1 MSVIDEIENAV
12 AVLRACAD
20 SYSWDY
26 PDGTWEG
33 GMRKY
38 QRVIA
43 KDACDRAARDGKLT
57 FAHMFDA
64 TSRDA
69 LAEED
74 KVALRGKLLAVAALS
89 TLWIEWLDVQ
99 KGAR

>member
-1 MSVIDEIENAV
+1 MGLFEEIGKEVERLSHAGGGEF
-12 AVLRACAD
+12 D
-20 SYSWDY
+20 H

-43 KDACDRAARDGKLT
+43 RDACDRAARQGTLT

-64 TSRDA
+64 KAREV

-74 KVALRGKLLAVAALS
+74 KIKLRAVLIDVAVCCV
-89 TLWIEWLDVQ
+89 LWIDKLDREV
-99 KGAR
+99 G